1 MNRILNFI
9 VSIVALS
16 VIGSCNLFQG
26 KTNLYDF
33 EVMAQKNQPLP
44 LSQYKGKVVLIV
56 NTASKCGFTFQY
68 QDLQRLYDK
77 YNSKGFE
84 ILDFPCDQFGGQ
96 SPESDEQTTEFCQ
109 LNYGTTFA
117 QLQQIEVNG
126 ENESPLY
133 TWLKSE
139 KGFFGFD
146 RNNPVSQKLDDRLK
160 KIDPDYAKSSDIKW
174 NFTKFL
180 IDREGNVVAR
190 FEPTADITRIDNM
203 IQAQL

>member
-1 MNRILNFI
+1 MKRILNFI

-16 VIGSCNLFQG
+16 VIGSCNPFQG

-160 KIDPDYAKSSDIKW
+160 KVDPDYAKSSDIKW

-190 FEPTADITRIDNM
+190 FEPTADINRIDNM

>member
-1 MNRILNFI
+1 MKRILNFI

-160 KIDPDYAKSSDIKW
+160 KVDPDYAKSSDIKW

-190 FEPTADITRIDNM
+190 FEPTADITRIDDM

>member
-1 MNRILNFI
+1 MKRILNFI

-16 VIGSCNLFQG
+16 VISSCNLFQG

-160 KIDPDYAKSSDIKW
+160 KVDPDYAKSSDIKW

>member
-1 MNRILNFI
+1 MKRILNFI

-16 VIGSCNLFQG
+16 VLGSCNLFQG

-96 SPESDEQTTEFCQ
+96 SPESDEQTTAFCQ

-160 KIDPDYAKSSDIKW
+160 KVDPDYAKSSDIKW

-190 FEPTADITRIDNM
+190 FEPTADINRIDDM